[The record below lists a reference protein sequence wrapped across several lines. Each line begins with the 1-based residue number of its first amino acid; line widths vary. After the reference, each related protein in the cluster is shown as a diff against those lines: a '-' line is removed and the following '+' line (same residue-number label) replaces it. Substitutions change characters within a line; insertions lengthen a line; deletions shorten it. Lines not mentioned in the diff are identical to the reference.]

1 MNKFIAILVMA
12 FVAIS
17 IFPKNGYSQQNAEE
31 GIWFDVMRVFPTP
44 TLKRDTLEE
53 AKTIVDLNKYY
64 KPIWIR
70 EFVSVEVSTIN
81 DGETNIAIGKNDVL
95 TEEQKTN
102 METADALS
110 EIFVI
115 VKYMPENT
123 LKNNEPK
130 TFDFSFS
137 VDAEKQA
144 SCAAGK
150 DQLIDYIREKAVSK
164 IDSDL
169 FEGKYNIAAVKF
181 AIDIHGQV
189 VDAHV
194 FESSNDEK
202 VDKLLLETICDL
214 PAWAPATFA
223 NGLKTQQEFVLAVG
237 NKESC
242 SMNLLY
248 VKQ

>member
-1 MNKFIAILVMA
+1 MNKFIVILVIA

-17 IFPKNGYSQQNAEE
+17 IIPQEGYSQENAKE
-31 GIWFDVMRVFPTP
+31 GIWYDVMRVFSTP
-44 TLKRDTLEE
+44 TLKRDTLED
-53 AKTIVDLNKYY
+53 ARTIVDINKYY
-64 KPIWIR
+64 KPIWVR
-70 EFVSVEVSTIN
+70 EFISVEVSTIN
-81 DGETNIAIGKNDVL
+81 DGETKIAVGKNDVL

-102 METADALS
+102 METADAQS
-110 EIFVI
+110 EIFVV

-137 VDAEKQA
+137 VDAESQA
-144 SCAAGK
+144 VCAKGK
-150 DQLIDYIREKAVSK
+150 DQLIDYIHDQAISQ

-189 VDAHV
+189 VDAHI
-194 FESSNDEK
+194 FESSNDK
-202 VDKLLLETICDL
+202 KIDKLLLETICDM
-214 PAWAPATFA
+214 PAWAPAKFE